1 MNVEESFVDER
12 LLALRHVL
20 QSETFSNADSMRNF
34 LEFIVE
40 KSLAGRV
47 DEIKEYTIATEVLG
61 RSHDFDPKSDNI
73 VRVQAHR
80 LRKKLDEYYVQE
92 GTHDPVRILI
102 PSGHYYPEYHTN
114 STPPAIPSF
123 EPVPLE
129 PEVVQTSP
137 IHEPDTAPARFWA
150 RLSWQPFVL
159 ALLILNLLFVAYLLL
174 RPARKENTTKNQTAL
189 TKSLTPLWQPFIATD
204 QPPLIVYSNALFLMS
219 EEGDLYRYYN
229 DTSHS
234 FAMGAEV
241 PSVVGLERR

>member
-1 MNVEESFVDER
+1 MKQTAVMNVEESFVDER

-61 RSHDFDPKSDNI
+61 RAHDFDPKSDNI

-80 LRKKLDEYYVQE
+80 LGKKLDEYYSQE

-114 STPPAIPSF
+114 STPPSMQSNVAEPAVPVKVAIAPIGLKL
-123 EPVPLE
+123 VYTWPL
-129 PEVVQTSP
+129 
-137 IHEPDTAPARFWA
+137 
-150 RLSWQPFVL
+150 
-159 ALLILNLLFVAYLLL
+159 
-174 RPARKENTTKNQTAL
+174 
-189 TKSLTPLWQPFIATD
+189 
-204 QPPLIVYSNALFLMS
+204 
-219 EEGDLYRYYN
+219 
-229 DTSHS
+229 
-234 FAMGAEV
+234 
-241 PSVVGLERR
+241 RR

>member
-1 MNVEESFVDER
+1 MKQSGVMKVEDSFVDER

-114 STPPAIPSF
+114 STPPGFPSF
-123 EPVPLE
+123 ESVPPDPALA
-129 PEVVQTSP
+129 QASP
-137 IHEPDTAPARFWA
+137 LNDPDTARARFWA

-174 RPARKENTTKNQTAL
+174 PPA
-189 TKSLTPLWQPFIATD
+189 P
-204 QPPLIVYSNALFLMS
+204 
-219 EEGDLYRYYN
+219 
-229 DTSHS
+229 
-234 FAMGAEV
+234 
-241 PSVVGLERR
+241 